1 MTSGKQTFGM
11 VLFLAFCLVA
21 VATSVSAQEI
31 HRRSLRFT
39 IDPAVSRTF
48 GHTTY
53 RMDIRSDGTGLDE
66 ITHLA
71 SELEYPLDQTM
82 LGVRFRLSSVIRDA
96 EDWSVSLTAHRSV
109 SNPGGT
115 MFDSDWIAVVDG
127 FDGKFSYTESKSEAT
142 AVIAVLE
149 ITKSFLNKRDFNLS
163 ALAGFRYQRI
173 EQDIDNFFGWQINY
187 TAASPQRFYF
197 SVDDIPALEYRVTY
211 ATPHL
216 GLKAVFQR
224 GPTFDVTVQAA
235 FGLTL
240 ADDYDN
246 HLLRNKEADGEG
258 RGQTFMVGFTLS
270 HQLRREGDGPRPFI
284 GLEGEFLKL
293 SIDGDQ
299 NQFWYDDEVIVYIDP
314 NTGQRVEEVVVPQG
328 TRFTNLPHDFSSTQ
342 FRLGLRAGFLF

>member
-1 MTSGKQTFGM
+1 MFPA
-11 VLFLAFCLVA
+11 LCLVA
-21 VATSVSAQEI
+21 FAADVSAQEI
-31 HRRSLRFT
+31 HRRSFKFT
-39 IDPAVSRTF
+39 IDPAISRTF

-53 RMDIRSDGTGLDE
+53 RMDIRSDGTGSDE

-82 LGVRFRLSSVIRDA
+82 LGVRFRLSSMVREV
-96 EDWSVSLTAHRSV
+96 EDWSVSLAAHRSV

-115 MFDSDWIAVVDG
+115 MFDFDWITIVDG
-127 FDGKFSYTESKSEAT
+127 FDGKFSHTESKSEAT
-142 AVIAVLE
+142 TVVATLE
-149 ITKSFLNKRDFNLS
+149 ITKSFLRRRDFNLS
-163 ALAGFRYQRI
+163 GLVGFRYQRV
-173 EQDIDNFFGWQINY
+173 EQDIDNFFGWQLNY
-187 TAASPQRFYF
+187 NAVSPQRFYF

-216 GLKAVFQR
+216 GLKAAFQR

-258 RGQTFMVGFTLS
+258 RGPAFMAGFTMS
-270 HQLRREGDGPRPFI
+270 HQLHREGDGPRPFI
-284 GLEGEFLKL
+284 GLEGAFLKL

-314 NTGQRVEEVVVPQG
+314 VTGQTVEEVVVPQG

-342 FRLGLRAGFLF
+342 FRIGLRAGFLF